1 MTSRLLTK
9 KSKMKEQKSI
19 RKVHLRNDLFF
30 ILVILVI
37 AAVGML
43 YLFVF
48 RENGNVVRV
57 TVDGELY
64 GTYSLSKDRT
74 EEIRSGENGA
84 GINRLVIRDGKA
96 YMEYASCPDGIC
108 VDHSPIFRDGES
120 IVCLPNRVVI
130 TVLLE
135 ESEDGPDIVT

>member
-1 MTSRLLTK
+1 
-9 KSKMKEQKSI
+9 MKEQKSI

-48 RENGNVVRV
+48 RESGNVVRV

-64 GTYSLSKDRT
+64 GT
-74 EEIRSGENGA
+74 
-84 GINRLVIRDGKA
+84 
-96 YMEYASCPDGIC
+96 
-108 VDHSPIFRDGES
+108 
-120 IVCLPNRVVI
+120 
-130 TVLLE
+130 
-135 ESEDGPDIVT
+135 